1 MRRKLIYNYWLIIIA
16 WCMFLNDLIT
26 LSIVCGLLACGML
39 VYINRR
45 VNYWRMSF
53 VTILAYVTVSFFLLR
68 FNISY
73 FFPKIH
79 LFLAVISLDLSLT
92 NERLYLFKS
101 KYLKPFLAIMLIS
114 LSVLSIIV
122 LVLPNDL
129 YSLFTKPSLFAMIC
143 LIFLPYLVPLTICIC
158 RKEMFYRS
166 LKQMPIHNQSIIKGT
181 N

>member
-1 MRRKLIYNYWLIIIA
+1 MRKKLIYNYWLIIIA
-16 WCMFLNDLIT
+16 WCMFLNDLT
-26 LSIVCGLLACGML
+26 LLAIICGLLACGML

-45 VNYWRMSF
+45 VNYWRMAF
-53 VTILAYVTVSFFLLR
+53 ATILSYVAISLFLLR

-73 FFPKIH
+73 FFPRIH
-79 LFLAVISLDLSLT
+79 IFLAVISLDLSLT

-129 YSLFTKPSLFAMIC
+129 YTLFTKPSLYAMIC
-143 LIFLPYLVPLTICIC
+143 LIFLPYLVPMSICIC
-158 RKEMFYRS
+158 RKEVLYKNTKHTAIQTQR
-166 LKQMPIHNQSIIKGT
+166 IIKGT
-181 N
+181 Y

>member
-1 MRRKLIYNYWLIIIA
+1 MRKKLIYNYWLIIIA
-16 WCMFLNDLIT
+16 WCMFLNDLT
-26 LSIVCGLLACGML
+26 LLAILCGLLACGML

-45 VNYWRMSF
+45 VNYWRMAF
-53 VTILAYVTVSFFLLR
+53 VTILSYVTISLFLLR

-79 LFLAVISLDLSLT
+79 VFLAVISLDLSLT

-101 KYLKPFLAIMLIS
+101 KYLKPFLAIMLMS

-129 YSLFTKPSLFAMIC
+129 YTLFTKPRLFAMIC
-143 LIFLPYLVPLTICIC
+143 LIFLPYLVPMMICIC
-158 RKEMFYRS
+158 SKELLYRKLFLS
-166 LKQMPIHNQSIIKGT
+166 HTQSYAITK
-181 N
+181 